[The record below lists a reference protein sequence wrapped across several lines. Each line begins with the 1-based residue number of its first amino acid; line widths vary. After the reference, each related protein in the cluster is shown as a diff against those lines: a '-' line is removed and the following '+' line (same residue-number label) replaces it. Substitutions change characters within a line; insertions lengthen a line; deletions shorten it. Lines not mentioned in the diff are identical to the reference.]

1 MSQLI
6 YKESTT
12 LEWKVHEGRGYYL
25 LFLLLYPQCLVP
37 DALSL
42 IQLQYEQ
49 TFQWNITVT
58 FILAKHG
65 Y

>member
-25 LFLLLYPQCLVP
+25 LFLLLYVVP
-37 DALSL
+37 PVSGPRCYVFDTAA
-42 IQLQYEQ
+42 
-49 TFQWNITVT
+49 V
-58 FILAKHG
+58 
-65 Y
+65 